1 MFVPLKWIKD
11 YVNIEDINIEVLCDA
26 LVMSGSKVEAVKYLG
41 EGIENVVVGKILEV
55 CKHPDADKLFVT
67 KVDVGTETIQ
77 IVTGANN
84 IREGQYVPIVLVGGL
99 LPGGNRIE
107 KGKLRGIESDGM
119 MCSAKELNIP
129 DKVIPVD
136 QKDGIFILDQEY
148 PLGKDIKD
156 VMGLNEH
163 VIEFE
168 ITPNRPDCLSILGMA
183 REVAAT
189 FNKTL
194 KYPEIVIKQEVDDIH
209 SIASVD
215 VRNKELCVRYVA
227 RAVKD
232 VKIGPSPLWLQT
244 RLMAAGM
251 RPINNMVDV
260 TNYVMLEVGQP
271 MHAFDLD
278 MVEKR
283 LIIVNTAKE
292 DEMFTTLDGVTR
304 KLDNKMLMI
313 CDGNKP
319 VGIAGVMG
327 GENSEIVEKS
337 TTILLESANFY
348 SDNIRKTS
356 KKLGLRTEAS
366 SRYEKGIDPNI
377 CLYAVNRACQLIEE
391 LEIGKV
397 VKGTIDIYP
406 KTGEKRVVEVRP
418 DRVNAL
424 LGTDIELEEIL
435 NILRRLEIEVECRN
449 DIIEARVPT
458 FRLDLLEEIDFVEE
472 VARIYGFDNL
482 PITLPKGNTQGLRTN
497 GQIIEDY
504 AKNILTN
511 VGLNE
516 ILTYSF
522 VSPKGLN
529 KIGVSEES
537 IMRRAIRLINPLGEE
552 TSTMRT
558 TMMPNMLE
566 VLARNYNR
574 NVENVKAFEIGRIF
588 IPYEIPVVRLPIER
602 HTLSL
607 GMYGD
612 KVDFYVLKG
621 VIETLLRKMGIK
633 DFEFLSEKNHS
644 TFHPGRCA
652 SVINGNHLLGVF
664 GEVNPDV
671 CESYGIDTRVYLGE
685 MDFNII
691 MQLAKMDKVYKGLA
705 KYPAIIRDIAM
716 VVKDEIFVKQIE
728 DIIKKNGQNLLES
741 VELFDVYKGKQIQ
754 QGHKSVAY
762 TLTYRAEDRTLTD
775 EDLHGIHGK
784 ILKELNEKLGAV
796 LRE

>member
-11 YVNIEDINIEVLCDA
+11 YVNIGDINVEALCDA

-84 IREGQYVPIVLVGGL
+84 IRQGQYVPIVLVGGL
-99 LPGGNRIE
+99 LSGGNRIE
-107 KGKLRGIESDGM
+107 KGKLRGIESNGM

-136 QKDGIFILDQEY
+136 QKDGIFILDKEY

-194 KYPEIVIKQEVDDIH
+194 KYPEIVINEEVDDIH
-209 SIASVD
+209 RIASVD

-251 RPINNMVDV
+251 RPINNIVDV

-327 GENSEIVEKS
+327 GENSEIIEKS

-397 VKGTIDIYP
+397 VKGAIDIYP
-406 KTGEKRVVEVRP
+406 KKGETRVVEVRP
-418 DRVNAL
+418 HRVNAL
-424 LGTDIELEEIL
+424 LGTDIELEEML
-435 NILRRLEIEVECRN
+435 NILRRLEIKVECRN

-529 KIGVSEES
+529 KIGVPEES

-588 IPYEIPVVRLPIER
+588 IPYELPVVRLPIER

-621 VIETLLRKMGIK
+621 VIETLLSKMGIK
-633 DFEFLSEKNHS
+633 DFEFSSEKNHS

-685 MDFNII
+685 MDFNIV

-705 KYPAIIRDIAM
+705 KYPAITRDIAM

-728 DIIKKNGQNLLES
+728 DIIKENGQNLLES
-741 VELFDVYKGKQIQ
+741 VELFDIYKGKQIQ

>member
-84 IREGQYVPIVLVGGL
+84 IREGQYVPIVLAGGL

-304 KLDNKMLMI
+304 KLDDKTLMI
-313 CDGNKP
+313 CDGNKS

-728 DIIKKNGQNLLES
+728 DIIKENGQNLLES

>member
-304 KLDNKMLMI
+304 KLDDKTLMI
-313 CDGNKP
+313 CDGNKS

-424 LGTDIELEEIL
+424 LGTDIEPEEIL